1 MRMTRQIMQRPVAQ
15 LAAIIHRRA
24 QDWIE
29 RHFATRI
36 PPSVAEV
43 WFRTIAGAFL
53 ISICFLVSFI
63 AADAWMSR
71 RPTSLQSICS
81 NVLELYKSRDKIT
94 DNEKW
99 QQELSR
105 LHDDCAV
112 ALHKSEL
119 TSITR

>member
-1 MRMTRQIMQRPVAQ
+1 VAQ
-15 LAAIIHRRA
+15 LAAIIRRRA
-24 QDWIE
+24 QDWIDLG
-29 RHFATRI
+29 RRN
-36 PPSVAEV
+36 PSSVAEV
-43 WFRTIAGAFL
+43 WFRTVAGAFL

-105 LHDDCAV
+105 LNDDCAV
-112 ALHKSEL
+112 ALHKSEP
-119 TSITR
+119 TSTR

>member
-1 MRMTRQIMQRPVAQ
+1 VAQ
-15 LAAIIHRRA
+15 LAAIIRRRA
-24 QDWIE
+24 QDWIDLG
-29 RHFATRI
+29 RRN
-36 PPSVAEV
+36 PSSVAEV
-43 WFRTIAGAFL
+43 WFRTVAGAFL

-112 ALHKSEL
+112 ALHKSEP
-119 TSITR
+119 TSTR